1 MRTLEDELVPLIRL
15 LQDPHKKSV
24 QYCIDAFYHDLKKIK
39 ARTKWSDICE
49 ILSAG
54 CGEEVSEAQLRHMVY
69 RAKNKTQSAP
79 TTNTTTL
86 RTRQTET
93 VTTTQSGVE
102 NGEESELK
110 AYLDVCYN
118 NATLAARAKEN
129 EITVEMIK
137 AWRCPSQYRLSNKV
151 TEYTMTKTNSEKE

>member
-24 QYCIDAFYHDLKKIK
+24 QYCIYAFYHDLKKIK

-69 RAKNKTQSAP
+69 RANKKQATPA
-79 TTNTTTL
+79 TNTTAL
-86 RTRQTET
+86 RPRQQESVATAQTDEE
-93 VTTTQSGVE
+93 GV
-102 NGEESELK
+102 NGSELSD
-110 AYLDVCYN
+110 YLVVCYN
-118 NATLAARAKEN
+118 NPNLAARAKEN
-129 EITVEMIK
+129 GISVEMIRS
-137 AWRCPSQYRLSNKV
+137 WHCPSQYRLSNKV
-151 TEYTMTKTNSEKE
+151 TDYSMTKANNEKE